1 MENEVSLIETCTF
14 LKASGERCGAQKL
27 RGADFCYFH
36 APELVDTRADARRRG
51 GLARHGPR
59 GEAGE
64 YVIASPADVL
74 GVLTDALNDTMALG
88 NTAGRAK
95 TIGYICQIILK
106 GYEVT
111 EFEGRLKALESKVR
125 GHSK

>member
-1 MENEVSLIETCTF
+1 MEIEVTIVETCTF
-14 LKASGERCGAQKL
+14 LKADGSRCGAQKL

-36 APELVDTRADARRRG
+36 APSLSLERADARRRG

-95 TIGYICQIILK
+95 TVAYICQIILK
-106 GYEVT
+106 GYEAAEV
-111 EFEGRLKALESKVR
+111 EGRIKALENKVNR
-125 GHSK
+125 R